1 MARKLKSKVIGP
13 KASSGSSGKSGE
25 FALPMRQVHLDFH
38 TSEFIPDVGRDF
50 DAKEFAATFERA
62 RVNSVTVFAKCH
74 HGHLYYKTNRAERH
88 PGLKPGLDLL
98 GEQVKALRAEGI
110 RAPIYISIQ
119 CDEYAANTHP
129 EWLAVKADGG
139 VVKGGG
145 SVFKPGWQ
153 ILDMSSPYLEYL
165 VEQTTEVLR
174 KFEPVD
180 GIFFDMCW
188 DQPSCSGWAIAGM
201 QKASLDPE
209 SESDRNKYAHDVSLG
224 YMRRLFELVKSHSK
238 DATVYFNS
246 RLLSEF
252 AEDLPYQTQVEIEAL
267 ASGGW
272 GYMYFPRHVRYMRTF
287 PRPYLGMT
295 ARFHKSWADF
305 GGLKNRAA
313 LEYET
318 AQMVAH
324 AGACSIGDQLH
335 PRGRLDSAAYELI
348 GRTYQRIAEREPWLI
363 GAKPVAEIAA
373 VIQPSAEEDDK
384 STATKEAGIT
394 RMLTQLKHQFDFVTE
409 SSKWDHYDL
418 IILEDVNLTDALRAK
433 IRRHLKSGKMLLATG
448 STALSPDGRK
458 FLIPEIPAE
467 PHGLSPYTT
476 TYLRFDQS
484 VPGIPD
490 SDHVMYDRSI
500 RVTESKGASV
510 IGRVVEPYF
519 ERTWQHFSSHFQTPP
534 AKVSRYAGA
543 VLKGRVGYIAYP
555 IFASYAVHANLP
567 CRWLVSAL
575 LEKLLP
581 EPLVRIKAPSSTE
594 ATVTRQDGR
603 SIVHILQYCP
613 ERRGKDL
620 DLIEDIVPL
629 FNVELSVRLGHKPS
643 RVYRLT
649 PQPEQM
655 EFDYR
660 WGRASTIVPE
670 IRGHEMIVFEAAV

>member
-1 MARKLKSKVIGP
+1 MAKKMSTKVIGP
-13 KASSGSSGKSGE
+13 ANSSRRSSKGE
-25 FALPMRQVHLDFH
+25 GFALPMRQVHLDFH

-50 DAKEFAATFERA
+50 DANEFAATFKRA
-62 RVNSVTVFAKCH
+62 HVNSVTVFAKCH

-98 GEQVKALRAEGI
+98 GEQVKALHAAGI

-119 CDEYAANTHP
+119 CDEYAANRHP
-129 EWLAVKADGG
+129 EWLATKSDGAIVKSS
-139 VVKGGG
+139 G

-174 KFEPVD
+174 KFKPVD

-188 DQPSCSGWAIAGM
+188 DQPSCSHWAIAGM
-201 QKASLDPE
+201 QKAKLDPE
-209 SESDRNKYAHDVSLG
+209 SETDRNKYAHQVSLG

-252 AEDLPYQTQVEIEAL
+252 ADDLPYQTQVEIEAL

-287 PRPYLGMT
+287 PRLYLGMT

-305 GGLKNRAA
+305 GGLKNYAA

-318 AQMVAH
+318 SQMIAH
-324 AGACSIGDQLH
+324 AAACSIGDQLH
-335 PRGRLDSAAYELI
+335 PRGRPDPAAYELI
-348 GRTYQRIAEREPWLI
+348 GQAYQRIADREPWLV
-363 GAKPVAEIAA
+363 GAKPVTEIAA
-373 VIQPSAEEDDK
+373 VIQPNAQEDDR
-384 STATKEAGIT
+384 STWTKEAGIT
-394 RMLTQLKHQFDFVTE
+394 RMLSQLKHQFDFVSE
-409 SSKWDHYDL
+409 SSNWDQYDML
-418 IILEDVNLTDALRAK
+418 VLEDISLTDTLAAK
-433 IRRHLKSGKMLLATG
+433 IRRHLKRGKSLLVTG
-448 STALSPDGRK
+448 TTGLSLDAKK
-458 FLIPEIPAE
+458 FLISEIPAE

-476 TYLRFDQS
+476 TYLRFDKS

-500 RVTESKGASV
+500 RVTESKGAKV
-510 IGRVVEPYF
+510 IARVVEPYF
-519 ERTWQHFSSHFQTPP
+519 ERTWEHFSSHFQTPP

-543 VLKGRVGYIAYP
+543 VVKNRVGYVAYP
-555 IFASYAVHANLP
+555 IFASYATHANLP

-581 EPLVRIKAPSSTE
+581 EPLVRVNAPSSTE
-594 ATVTRQDGR
+594 VTVTRQDGR
-603 SIVHILQYCP
+603 TIVHLLQYCP

-620 DLIEDIVPL
+620 DLIEDVVPL
-629 FNVELSVRLGHKPS
+629 FNVELSLRLARKPS
-643 RVYRLT
+643 GVYRLT
-649 PQPEQM
+649 PQPEQL

-660 WGRASTIVPE
+660 GGRVNIVIPE
-670 IRGHEMIVFEAAV
+670 VRGHEMIVLDSPV